1 VGEDRDRWTLKP
13 QRTLNTLQQQKSEN
27 DAFKRS
33 LPLFVFF
40 CGFSVPLRL
49 QRPMQIFPT

>member
-1 VGEDRDRWTLKP
+1 VGERWTLKTL
-13 QRTLNTLQQQKSEN
+13 RTLNTLQQQRAIYNFSKI
-27 DAFKRS
+27 RYR
-33 LPLFVFF
+33 PLAFF